1 MNRIQTIVTVVAL
14 SATIGTAFAEDSMNG
29 LGLSPKGLTLAVT
42 GTATLTVPND
52 EAHMYWQATVQ
63 AKTLQEAARQAI
75 TAMNEGLEQIKSVKG
90 ELQLQTQSMH
100 SYPVYS
106 EAKDNKPAEIV
117 AWRVSQSLK
126 VTSSDV
132 ALVPLVIEKVNG
144 KLALEN
150 LSFGVSN
157 KAKDQYDEALLKMAV
172 KDATQR
178 AGWVA
183 EAVGSTAKNTQ
194 LVNLR
199 FEGASMPRAINT
211 VMRAAK
217 AYEDAIPTPAI
228 ESGTSTLNLT
238 VTADVLIKN

>member
-1 MNRIQTIVTVVAL
+1 MNKIQTVATAVAL
-14 SATIGTAFAEDSMNG
+14 SATLGTAFAEDSMNG

-52 EAHMYWQATVQ
+52 EAHMYWQATAQ
-63 AKTLQEAARQAI
+63 AKTLQEATRQAI
-75 TAMNEGLEQIKSVKG
+75 TTMNEGLEQIKSVKG
-90 ELQLQTQSMH
+90 DLQLQTQNMH

-106 EAKDNKPAEIV
+106 EAKGNKPAEIV

-126 VTSSDV
+126 VTSPDV

-144 KLALEN
+144 KLALDN
-150 LSFGVSN
+150 LSFSVSH
-157 KAKDQYDEALLKMAV
+157 KAKDQYDETLVKMAV

-178 AGWVA
+178 AAWVA
-183 EAVGSTAKNTQ
+183 EAVGSSAKNTQ

-199 FEGASMPRAINT
+199 FEGASMPRAVNM
-211 VMRAAK
+211 VMRAK
-217 AYEDAIPTPAI
+217 AYGDSIPAPDI
-228 ESGTSTLNLT
+228 ESGTSTLNMT